1 METTV
6 GVVGLGAM
14 GSPMVRHLL
23 AAGVPVVVRD
33 LDEALV
39 AAAVARGARAAAS
52 GVDLARACGVV
63 AVVVPSDD
71 DVRAVCL
78 GDDGVLGGLREGTV
92 VLLCSSVRPETCQ
105 QVAAA
110 VPPGVDV
117 LDTAMTGGARG
128 AEAGEVTLLVGGDAE
143 ALDRVRPVLDPWTRA
158 IHHLGPLGAGQA
170 AKAANNLVHWAQICA
185 ITEALE
191 LARRYGVS
199 VPVLRQAL
207 LDGPASSRSLREL
220 DQMRL
225 TWHAKDLA
233 NIAAMADAVQLEI
246 PVAGTAREVMCGIT
260 VADVARLLSGGPL
273 HPLPGQ

>member
-1 METTV
+1 MGTTV

-33 LDEALV
+33 LDEARV
-39 AAAVARGARAAAS
+39 AAAVARGARAAGS
-52 GVDLARACGVV
+52 GVELARACEVV

-78 GDDGVLGGLREGTV
+78 GADGMLAGLREGSV
-92 VLLCSSVRPETCQ
+92 VLLCSSVRPETCE

-110 VPPGVDV
+110 APPGVDV
-117 LDTAMTGGARG
+117 LDTALTGGARG

-143 ALDRVRPVLDPWTRA
+143 VIERVRPVLVPWTRA

-207 LDGPASSRSLREL
+207 LDGPARSRALREL

-233 NIAAMADAVQLEI
+233 NIADMADAVQLEI

-260 VADVARLLSGGPL
+260 VADVARLLAGGPL
-273 HPLPGQ
+273 HLLPGQ